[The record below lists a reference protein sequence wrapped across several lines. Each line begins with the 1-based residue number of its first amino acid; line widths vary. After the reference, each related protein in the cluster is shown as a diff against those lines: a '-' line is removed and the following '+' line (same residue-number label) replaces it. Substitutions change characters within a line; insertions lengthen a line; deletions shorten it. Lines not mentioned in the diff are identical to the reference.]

1 MAQLLSLERGRQSAL
16 LLLLLVLL
24 SLHLT
29 AAAALRLPPSGNL
42 SNRQSQVVQSPLEQN
57 EVDELAFLDKL
68 PQPLKEAIQAE
79 LKECMAFPQATYARC
94 VYDRRALIA
103 YTEDYSSPGSN
114 PNPVVGSPAIG

>member
-16 LLLLLVLL
+16 LLLLVLL

-29 AAAALRLPPSGNL
+29 AALRLPPSGNL
-42 SNRQSQVVQSPLEQN
+42 SNRQLQVVQSPLEQN
-57 EVDELAFLDKL
+57 EADELAFLDNL

-114 PNPVVGSPAIG
+114 PNPVVGSPSIG